1 MLNYYIMLSTYVRK
15 VPFLN
20 KCYEKNGTRSVGTK
34 THAVTVLKTIKYEIL
49 YSLVRYT
56 NFQSAF
62 KVSEKFFSI
71 TVQCLFHKT
80 LHDFDHENSLCNV
93 KTFLQSGGTES
104 LHRCENF
111 KSDNSQRIVGFSY
124 WCLSQWIAIGA

>member
-1 MLNYYIMLSTYVRK
+1 MLSTYVRK

-20 KCYEKNGTRSVGTK
+20 KCCEKNGTRSVGTK

-62 KVSEKFFSI
+62 KVLENFFFRSLYSVCFTKRYTISI
-71 TVQCLFHKT
+71 TKT
-80 LHDFDHENSLCNV
+80 VCATLKRFYSLAVLKVYTGV
-93 KTFLQSGGTES
+93 KILNRIILKE
-104 LHRCENF
+104 L
-111 KSDNSQRIVGFSY
+111 SD
-124 WCLSQWIAIGA
+124 LAIGA

>member
-1 MLNYYIMLSTYVRK
+1 MLSTYVRK

-20 KCYEKNGTRSVGTK
+20 KCCEKNGTRSVGTK

-62 KVSEKFFSI
+62 KVSEKIF
-71 TVQCLFHKT
+71 
-80 LHDFDHENSLCNV
+80 FDHCTV
-93 KTFLQSGGTES
+93 FV
-104 LHRCENF
+104 
-111 KSDNSQRIVGFSY
+111 SQNATRFRSRKQFV
-124 WCLSQWIAIGA
+124 QR